1 MTAVALA
8 LILCLGMGV
17 PALAE
22 GKPASAGAPNGK
34 PVNAAPSAQCAQIP
48 GCGVSVLFIP
58 AYHITIVSTR
68 AEDSD
73 KVKVTD
79 INWTDGPD
87 GKKVTATFSH
97 DVRDQNG
104 VVMATVH
111 STVRA
116 VYSQVDNRSRM
127 LSVSASISGPF
138 AQSFTQSTSLSG
150 NQGYTDLYF
159 QGQYV
164 CTWTYEIAAD
174 GRRSSNM
181 N

>member
-1 MTAVALA
+1 MKKMTAVALA

-22 GKPASAGAPNGK
+22 GKPASAGAP
-34 PVNAAPSAQCAQIP
+34 VNAAPSAQSAQIP
-48 GCGVSVLFIP
+48 GCDASVLFIP

-87 GKKVTATFSH
+87 GKKVTAIFSH

-111 STVRA
+111 S
-116 VYSQVDNRSRM
+116 
-127 LSVSASISGPF
+127 
-138 AQSFTQSTSLSG
+138 
-150 NQGYTDLYF
+150 
-159 QGQYV
+159 
-164 CTWTYEIAAD
+164 
-174 GRRSSNM
+174 
-181 N
+181 